1 MTGFNYLLHRNT
13 AIQLPSSLKH
23 CNSFGCTSSNIDSMC
38 LVIASDSA
46 NAEIL
51 GISFAHHSCRACS
64 SKAIPTINWSSFQ
77 SWNQHYYYYE
87 LTAHIYTLNWLLTYF
102 VFLIQGNLHT
112 TSLTAGDSSS
122 THLLRFGKVFFIT
135 LFTTLLFLVSSAAV
149 STSSSYSKSMFY
161 TKKL

>member
-23 CNSFGCTSSNIDSMC
+23 CNSFGCTSSNIDSMH
-38 LVIASDSA
+38 LVIASVSA

-51 GISFAHHSCRACS
+51 GISVAHHSHRTCL

-77 SWNQHYYYYE
+77 SWNQHYYYE
-87 LTAHIYTLNWLLTYF
+87 LTAHNYTLNRLLTYF

-122 THLLRFGKVFFIT
+122 THLHWFRKVFFIT